1 MWQKRL
7 TKICI
12 NNITCCLN
20 TSDVFNQRN
29 RFGITS
35 VIYTSIYS
43 IVIPIQLQ
51 YLLIVVMVS
60 TDKKNSYCTS
70 LKCYSHVHLFI
81 HTGVRKW
88 RTYHCTEV
96 MLTLTPLF
104 LCNSFNYTYILL
116 PSSTLALF
124 SVPLEPFGLTRP
136 NRQCHSVSVQNRP
149 RHRDINTHRHT
160 HVSRTGKQ

>member
-12 NNITCCLN
+12 NNITCLN

-29 RFGITS
+29 RFGIIS

-51 YLLIVVMVS
+51 YVLIVVMVS

-88 RTYHCTEV
+88 RTCHCTEV

-104 LCNSFNYTYILL
+104 LCNSFNYIYIYT
-116 PSSTLALF
+116 SSLIYTSIVFGSSWAIWTHKAKPT
-124 SVPLEPFGLTRP
+124 VPLSQRPEPTPTQGHQHTQTYTREQD
-136 NRQCHSVSVQNRP
+136 R
-149 RHRDINTHRHT
+149 
-160 HVSRTGKQ
+160 